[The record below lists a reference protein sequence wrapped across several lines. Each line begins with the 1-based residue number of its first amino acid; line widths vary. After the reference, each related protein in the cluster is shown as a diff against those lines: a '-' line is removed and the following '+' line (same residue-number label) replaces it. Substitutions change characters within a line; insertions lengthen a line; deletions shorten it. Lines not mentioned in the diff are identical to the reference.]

1 MTGGRRME
9 LGANWIHGIL
19 GNPIYELASS
29 HGLVD
34 IIQENKPHSVV
45 ATLPDGRRVPFHILQ
60 VGVGGDGVVGVSGGT
75 SAVIMN
81 N

>member
-1 MTGGRRME
+1 ME

-19 GNPIYELASS
+19 GNPIYELASA

-60 VGVGGDGVVGVSGGT
+60 VNQNISKLFKGC
-75 SAVIMN
+75 IELFHEN
-81 N
+81 KR

>member
-60 VGVGGDGVVGVSGGT
+60 VSV
-75 SAVIMN
+75 A
-81 N
+81 